1 MEFKAF
7 SKKQSLAAGWWSRR
21 ETSGYDAIIC
31 DGAVRSGKTTAMSLG
46 FVSWAMTTF
55 HRQSFAICGRTV
67 TALKRNVVKPLVEML
82 GDLGFTCIEKISK
95 NYLDICMQGRCNRF
109 YLFGGKDESSAAL
122 IQGITLAGVFLDE
135 VALMPRSFVEQAIA
149 RCSVSGSRLW
159 FNCNPDHPYHW
170 FYQE

>member
-67 TALKRNVVKPLVEML
+67 TALKR
-82 GDLGFTCIEKISK
+82 IEDRISAIDGE
-95 NYLDICMQGRCNRF
+95 L
-109 YLFGGKDESSAAL
+109 AA
-122 IQGITLAGVFLDE
+122 A
-135 VALMPRSFVEQAIA
+135 
-149 RCSVSGSRLW
+149 GSRLSDPGVSADYEQVLELTGLIDSLNDEQMRLMSEW
-159 FNCNPDHPYHW
+159 EELENRKS
-170 FYQE
+170 ELEELLKI

>member
-82 GDLGFTCIEKISK
+82 GDLGFTCIETI
-95 NYLDICMQGRCNRF
+95 YRF
-109 YLFGGKDESSAAL
+109 GYRLRA
-122 IQGITLAGVFLDE
+122 
-135 VALMPRSFVEQAIA
+135 QA
-149 RCSVSGSRLW
+149 V
-159 FNCNPDHPYHW
+159 
-170 FYQE
+170 